1 MQGKSEG
8 SIPANKATSAAS
20 PALFV
25 LKKMGERASLVH
37 SKLSRRLIP
46 IDGTPVG
53 LDLRND
59 RPVDPDGA
67 PIQVR
72 VWVIDAKPQQYTDYR
87 WKAELRVPG
96 GGWLVREDELMF
108 EAPEEG
114 YEEVLQVSM
123 PLSDPKERWRSRIDS
138 TDYFIKLGNGTY
150 ARGVLSLSTDPERA
164 LISLESWWNEGG
176 ERNLQSGSNWFG
188 KAE

>member
-1 MQGKSEG
+1 
-8 SIPANKATSAAS
+8 
-20 PALFV
+20 
-25 LKKMGERASLVH
+25 
-37 SKLSRRLIP
+37 
-46 IDGTPVG
+46 
-53 LDLRND
+53 
-59 RPVDPDGA
+59 
-67 PIQVR
+67 
-72 VWVIDAKPQQYTDYR
+72 
-87 WKAELRVPG
+87 
-96 GGWLVREDELMF
+96 MF